1 MKFAERVQVWFKLT
15 GRYFVEIGLA
25 VSGFL
30 AILGKFTTL
39 GIQGSLAIT
48 IFLCS
53 IIYSIF
59 RIRTSI
65 EKIDELSASINSLLL
80 EHSLNY
86 PEQYLRLVFKGVEQS
101 REPHIRAGHDLATE
115 VYKYAAALVSEL
127 KKHHESKDR
136 VQIVERFV
144 INDFLKGVVNSLPEK
159 SYWLGITQLTAAW
172 ASEPD
177 PGFRDLI
184 DAMNGRAAKGELS
197 VLRIYCVESSQSL
210 TSLQPHLREAANSGI
225 KIRILPKQ
233 ERMPPDLSLV
243 WGPLDT
249 ERLDLSIKPADA
261 LSKCAPA
268 ICGME
273 FETRQG
279 RSLDTLM
286 IWSPTSNSNDY
297 RRLKFAFDDAWSAAQ
312 PYQP

>member
-1 MKFAERVQVWFKLT
+1 MKFTERVKVWFKLA
-15 GRYFVEIGLA
+15 GHYFVEICLA

-30 AILGKFTTL
+30 GILGKFTTL
-39 GIQGSLAIT
+39 GIQSSLAIT

-59 RIRTSI
+59 RIRESI
-65 EKIDELSASINSLLL
+65 EKIDELSASVNSLLL
-80 EHSLNY
+80 EHSPNF
-86 PEQYLRLVFKGVEQS
+86 PEQYLRLVFKGVEES

-115 VYKYAAALVSEL
+115 VYKYAGALVSEL
-127 KKHHESKDR
+127 RKHHESKDR

-144 INDFLKGVVNSLPEK
+144 INDFLKGVVNSLPKE
-159 SYWLGITQLTAAW
+159 SYWLGITQLTSAW

-177 PGFRDLI
+177 PGFRDLA

-197 VLRIYCVESSQSL
+197 VLRIYCVESSHSFSSL
-210 TSLQPHLREAANSGI
+210 EPHLREAAKSGI
-225 KIRILPKQ
+225 KIRIWSKP

-249 ERLDLSIKPADA
+249 KGLDLSIKPADA
-261 LSKCAPA
+261 LSQRAPA

-286 IWSPTSNSNDY
+286 IWSPTSNSNEY
-297 RRLKFAFDDAWSAAQ
+297 RRLKFAFDDAWSEAK
-312 PYQP
+312 PYQT